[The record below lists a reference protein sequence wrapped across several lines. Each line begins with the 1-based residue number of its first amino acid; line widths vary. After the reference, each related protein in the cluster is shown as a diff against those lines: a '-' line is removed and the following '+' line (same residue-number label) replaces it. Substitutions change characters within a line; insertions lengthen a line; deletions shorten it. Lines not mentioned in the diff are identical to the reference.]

1 MKKTNDCLPL
11 AIGKKWN
18 LSFKGIKCIG
28 EVRGWKLNQ
37 YIYQELPL
45 EHDGFSQVVAGS
57 GCKISFNNDG
67 NVISFASK
75 VLKVQKEISLMM
87 IQYPAVFNKYSL
99 RKSDRLQASF
109 SFKYS
114 AGTSGAPHMGQ
125 GVIGDVSQTGFLI
138 CHLNPLREAEVISV
152 TAPFIG
158 GILTEQ
164 KALVRNTR
172 QSASRSPVHYE
183 SGIEFLDVSVVN
195 HNLISNFIRIRTA
208 DRRRRPRQ
216 WVM

>member
-1 MKKTNDCLPL
+1 MKENNDCLPL
-11 AIGKKWN
+11 EIGGKWN

-37 YIYQELPL
+37 YIYLELPL
-45 EHDGFSQVVAGS
+45 EHDGLSQVVAGS
-57 GCKISFNNDG
+57 GCKVSFNNEG
-67 NVISFASK
+67 NFISFACK
-75 VLKVQKEISLMM
+75 VLKAQKEVSLLM

-99 RKSDRLQASF
+99 RKNDRLQASF

-114 AGTSGAPHMGQ
+114 AGTSGAPHTGN
-125 GVIGDVSQTGFLI
+125 GVIGNISETGFLI
-138 CHLNPLREAEVISV
+138 RHLNPLRVAEVISV
-152 TAPFIG
+152 TSPILG

-164 KALVRNTR
+164 KTLVRNTR
-172 QSASRSPVHYE
+172 KSANSSPVHYE

-195 HNLISNFIRIRTA
+195 RNLISKFIRIRTA

-216 WVM
+216 RVM